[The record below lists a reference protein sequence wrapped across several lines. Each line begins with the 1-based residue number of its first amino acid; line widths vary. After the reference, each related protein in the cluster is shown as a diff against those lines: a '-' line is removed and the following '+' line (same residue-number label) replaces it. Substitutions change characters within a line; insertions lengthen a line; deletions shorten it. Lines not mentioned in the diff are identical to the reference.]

1 MGWFLIIALVLLV
14 SHPADAQEFFGLG
27 GLMRGRNAGVDD
39 SSASWQLEYREGL
52 GEHFAASISY
62 LNEGH
67 VPGHHRDGHA
77 IQLWTRT
84 DVCDRRLSLTAGIG
98 PYYYFDTTIPAGS
111 GGSFT
116 NEHGFGGA
124 FSLAAIWQGQT
135 PWLFQVRTNWVK
147 TFGRM
152 DTVSALA
159 GIGYQLDA
167 PKPLDSS
174 SSPPEPGEKTTGNE
188 ITLFVGRTI
197 TNSFESERSTSL
209 GIEYRRGLWRHVDWT
224 ASWIYEG
231 DSRLIRRDGL
241 ASQLWAVKAFFDD
254 RVTLGVGSGAYFA
267 IDRHPDCGQNGPRSV
282 SAIATFTGSY
292 RFHRHWCLRTSWNRI
307 VTDYD
312 RDTDVIMGGIGYR
325 F

>member
-1 MGWFLIIALVLLV
+1 MIIVLMLIAPQ
-14 SHPADAQEFFGLG
+14 PADAQEFFGLG
-27 GLMRGRNAGVDD
+27 GLMRSKNSGADD
-39 SSASWQLEYREGL
+39 SSASWQLEYREHL

-67 VPGHHRDGHA
+67 VPAHHRDGHA
-77 IQLWTRT
+77 LQLWTRT
-84 DVCDRRLSLTAGIG
+84 DALERRFSLSAGIG
-98 PYYYFDTTIPAGS
+98 PYYYFDTTIPTDSKGA
-111 GGSFT
+111 FT
-116 NEHGFGGA
+116 NEHGFGGI
-124 FSLAAIWQGQT
+124 FSLAAIWQAQS
-135 PWLFQVRTNWVK
+135 PWLFQVRTNWVR

-167 PKPLDSS
+167 SRPAVSS
-174 SSPPEPGEKTTGNE
+174 TSPPEPGEKTTDNE

-209 GIEYRRGLWRHVDWT
+209 GIEYRRGLWRYVDWT

-254 RVTLGVGSGAYFA
+254 RVALGVGSGAYFA
-267 IDRHPDCGQNGPRSV
+267 IDRQHGRDRDGRSSV

-292 RFHRHWCLRTSWNRI
+292 RLNRHWCLRTSWNRI